1 MKCTLLCTEPAARNV
16 LANITTVWLVFPLV
30 GMKANGYNAPR
41 AVAANCAGFQT
52 LSVHVIV
59 IAMQAQSLYCCNV
72 LRHHCNGSLHEY
84 RQLDATA

>member
-1 MKCTLLCTEPAARNV
+1 MKCTLLCTEQAAHNAHV
-16 LANITTVWLVFPLV
+16 NTTTVWPAFPLV
-30 GMKANGYNAPR
+30 GMKANGYNALR

-72 LRHHCNGSLHEY
+72 LRHHCNASLRECLQ
-84 RQLDATA
+84 RDATD